1 MCINLRPSCTFRE
14 VQAPVGSQRRRLLAA
29 ALGPVLAAGIA
40 SSADADRG
48 RYVLHSVTERANPG
62 LTVSKPLDQ
71 FRAVSR
77 ARVVVPAE
85 WRRLSAKPG
94 QLRFITPRSNC
105 RYEVVFGVSSRLA
118 APRAAVDYV
127 AGALPSPSASRLLD
141 SGQTGRGR

>member
-29 ALGPVLAAGIA
+29 ALGPVLAAGITSA
-40 SSADADRG
+40 ADADRG
-48 RYVLHSVTERANPG
+48 RYVLHSLTERANPG

-85 WRRLSAKPG
+85 WRRLHAKPG
-94 QLRFITPRSNC
+94 LLRFITPRSNC
-105 RYEVVFGVSSRLA
+105 RYQVVFSVNSLRAGA
-118 APRAAVDYV
+118 RAARDYRRR
-127 AGALPSPSASRLLD
+127 AP
-141 SGQTGRGR
+141 